1 MIHTRRNFNM
11 QSFSD
16 VLNLVKEYFQEKVRA
31 NQLTETAYTCWIEN
45 IQPGKFEN
53 NTAYLVV
60 SFDFHKSILMSQYL
74 TPLKEAFENVLG
86 FPVEVEILCAGA
98 PQQTPTPPAAPAI
111 QQQPPQPQPQAPAV
125 FTEPTASNFGY
136 SSDNQ
141 DMSFLSNGMSN
152 SDMGGGE
159 YEYTFDTFIVGS
171 KNEFAYTA
179 CKSVANSV
187 NLSASSIKPYNPL
200 FIYGPSG
207 LGKTHLLMAI
217 KNEVKRNNPNMNI
230 IYTNSETF
238 SNELIVAI
246 KNQTTNTFHQ
256 KYRHSDF
263 FLIDDIQ
270 FLSGKDASQEEFFHT
285 FNELY
290 QCGKQI
296 VITSDRPPKDIN
308 IIADRLKSRFE
319 WGILADIGV
328 PDLETRIAII
338 QRKAELLQ
346 IRIPDDII
354 NFIATKLKS
363 NIRQLEGAVKKIK
376 MYKLYTGSE
385 PTLSVAQNVIKEI
398 LNDNQPVPITIE
410 RIIEEVAQTYH
421 VSPADIRSDKKNA
434 PISQAR
440 QIAIYIVREI
450 TQSTMKEI
458 GQEFGGRDHTTIV
471 YTLKKVENLIKTNP
485 HDKGIIEDII
495 KNIRDK

>member
-1 MIHTRRNFNM
+1 M

-125 FTEPTASNFGY
+125 FTEPTASNSGY

-421 VSPADIRSDKKNA
+421 VSPADIRSNKKNA

>member
-421 VSPADIRSDKKNA
+421 VSPADIRSNKKNA

>member
-1 MIHTRRNFNM
+1 M

-125 FTEPTASNFGY
+125 FTEPTASNSGY

-421 VSPADIRSDKKNA
+421 VSPADIRSNKKNA

-471 YTLKKVENLIKTNP
+471 YTFKKVENLIKTNP

>member
-1 MIHTRRNFNM
+1 M

-16 VLNLVKEYFQEKVRA
+16 VLNLVKDYFQEKVRT

-45 IQPGKFEN
+45 IQPGRFEN

-60 SFDFHKSILMSQYL
+60 SFDFHRSILMSQYL
-74 TPLKEAFENVLG
+74 EPLKEAFATVLG
-86 FPVEVEILCAGA
+86 FPVKVEILCAA
-98 PQQTPTPPAAPAI
+98 DSAKPAAPTAEPV
-111 QQQPPQPQPQAPAV
+111 QPTTPPSFYPE
-125 FTEPTASNFGY
+125 TEPSTGF
-136 SSDNQ
+136 SDNGQ
-141 DMSFLSNGMSN
+141 TDVPFLNGISH
-152 SDMGGGE
+152 SISDADMGIGE

-179 CKSVANSV
+179 CKSVANSI

-376 MYKLYTGSE
+376 MYRLYTGSE

-421 VSPADIRSDKKNA
+421 VSPADIRSNKKNA

>member
-1 MIHTRRNFNM
+1 M

-98 PQQTPTPPAAPAI
+98 PQQTPTHPAAPAI

-421 VSPADIRSDKKNA
+421 VSPADIRSNKKNA

>member
-1 MIHTRRNFNM
+1 M

-16 VLNLVKEYFQEKVRA
+16 VLALVKEYFQEKVRT

-45 IQPGKFEN
+45 IQPGRFEN
-53 NTAYLVV
+53 NTAFLVV
-60 SFDFHKSILMSQYL
+60 SFEFHRSILMSQYL
-74 TPLKEAFENVLG
+74 EPLQEAFTQVLG
-86 FPVEVEILCAGA
+86 FPVKVEILCVAD
-98 PQQTPTPPAAPAI
+98 TMKPAAPA
-111 QQQPPQPQPQAPAV
+111 QESAAPVAKAEPN
-125 FTEPTASNFGY
+125 FSESEKAALPYISRPITET
-136 SSDNQ
+136 
-141 DMSFLSNGMSN
+141 
-152 SDMGGGE
+152 DMGIGE

-187 NLSASSIKPYNPL
+187 NLSDSSSIKPYNPL

-217 KNEVKRNNPNMNI
+217 KNEVKKNNPNMNI

-346 IRIPDDII
+346 IQIPDDII

-410 RIIEEVAQTYH
+410 RIIDEVAQTYH
-421 VSPADIRSDKKNA
+421 VSPGDIRSKKKNA

-471 YTLKKVENLIKTNP
+471 YTLKQVENLIKTNP

>member
-1 MIHTRRNFNM
+1 MYRLHSLLTARRMFHM

-16 VLNLVKEYFQEKVRA
+16 VLNLVKDYFQQKV
-31 NQLTETAYTCWIEN
+31 NSNELTETAYRCWIQN
-45 IQPGKFEN
+45 IEPDRFEN
-53 NTAYLVV
+53 NTAYLLV
-60 SFDFHKSILMSQYL
+60 SSPFYRGILIDQYL
-74 TPLKEAFENVLG
+74 SQLKEAFEAVLG
-86 FPVEVEILCAGA
+86 FPVNVEILCGDGEASQA
-98 PQQTPTPPAAPAI
+98 AEPAALPAEPAAP
-111 QQQPPQPQPQAPAV
+111 QEEPRSPV
-125 FTEPTASNFGY
+125 FSGG
-136 SSDNQ
+136 SDFSYLESRMKES
-141 DMSFLSNGMSN
+141 DFLV
-152 SDMGGGE
+152 GE
-159 YEYTFDTFIVGS
+159 YDYTFDTFIVGS

-179 CKSVANSV
+179 CKSVANIA
-187 NLSASSIKPYNPL
+187 NIHSASMKPYNPL

-217 KNEVKRNNPNMNI
+217 KNEVQKNDPSLNV
-230 IYTNSETF
+230 IYTSCETF
-238 SNELIVAI
+238 SNELILAI
-246 KNQTTNTFHQ
+246 KNQNTGPFHE

-270 FLSGKDASQEEFFHT
+270 FLSGKEASQEEFFHT

-308 IIADRLKSRFE
+308 VIADRLKSRFE
-319 WGILADIGV
+319 WGLLADIGA

-346 IRIPDDII
+346 LIIPDEII

-376 MYKLYTGSE
+376 MYKMYTGSE

-398 LNDNQPVPITIE
+398 LNDNQPMPITIE
-410 RIIEEVAQTYH
+410 RIIEEVAQTYK
-421 VSPADIRSDKKNA
+421 VNPNDIRSNKKNA

-450 TQSTMKEI
+450 TQATMKEI

-495 KNIRDK
+495 KNIRDQ

>member
-1 MIHTRRNFNM
+1 M

-16 VLNLVKEYFQEKVRA
+16 VLNLVKGYFQDKVR
-31 NQLTETAYTCWIEN
+31 NNELTETAYRCWIKN
-45 IQPGKFEN
+45 IEPGRFEN

-60 SFDFHKSILMSQYL
+60 SSSFYRSILIDQYL
-74 TPLKEAFENVLG
+74 ASLKEAFEAVLG
-86 FPVEVEILCAGA
+86 FPVNVEILCEPEPGQSTPPTVAET
-98 PQQTPTPPAAPAI
+98 PDPTPTPSVPEEPVRH
-111 QQQPPQPQPQAPAV
+111 PPV
-125 FTEPTASNFGY
+125 Y
-136 SSDNQ
+136 SGGDSSLT
-141 DMSFLSNGMSN
+141 SFL
-152 SDMGGGE
+152 DQKIQEADQFIGE
-159 YEYTFDTFIVGS
+159 YDYTFDTFIVGS

-179 CKSVANSV
+179 CKSVANSA
-187 NLSASSIKPYNPL
+187 NIHSTSMKPYNPL

-217 KNEVKRNNPNMNI
+217 KNEVQKNDPSLNV
-230 IYTNSETF
+230 IYTNCETF
-238 SNELIVAI
+238 SNELILAI
-246 KNQTTNTFHQ
+246 KNQNTSPFHE

-270 FLSGKDASQEEFFHT
+270 FLSGKEASQEEFFHT

-308 IIADRLKSRFE
+308 VIADRLKSRFE
-319 WGILADIGV
+319 WGLLADIGA

-338 QRKAELLQ
+338 QRKAELLH
-346 IRIPDDII
+346 IEIPDDII

-376 MYKLYTGSE
+376 MYKMYTGSE
-385 PTLSVAQNVIKEI
+385 PSLSVAQNVIKEI
-398 LNDNQPVPITIE
+398 LNDNQPMPITIE
-410 RIIEEVAQTYH
+410 RIIDEVAQTYK
-421 VSPADIRSDKKNA
+421 VNANDIRSNKKNA

-450 TQSTMKEI
+450 TQATMKEI

-485 HDKGIIEDII
+485 HDRGIIEDII

>member
-1 MIHTRRNFNM
+1 M

-16 VLNLVKEYFQEKVRA
+16 VLNLVKDYFQEKVQR
-31 NQLTETAYTCWIEN
+31 NELTETAYRCWIMN
-45 IQPGKFEN
+45 IEPDRFEN
-53 NTAYLVV
+53 NTAYLTV
-60 SFDFHKSILMSQYL
+60 SSDFYRGILVSQYL
-74 TPLKEAFENVLG
+74 GQLKEAFAAILG
-86 FPVEVEILCAGA
+86 FPVAVEVGSSENAEKGA
-98 PQQTPTPPAAPAI
+98 VSEPPASWGGAEPLSPPQTEQAAPAMAKE
-111 QQQPPQPQPQAPAV
+111 PLEERV
-125 FTEPTASNFGY
+125 FSPGNVELSFMEQKMNEPDPLA
-136 SSDNQ
+136 
-141 DMSFLSNGMSN
+141 
-152 SDMGGGE
+152 GE

-179 CKSVANSV
+179 CKSVANSA
-187 NLSASSIKPYNPL
+187 NLQGTSMKPYNPL

-217 KNEVKRNNPNMNI
+217 RNEVQKNNPHLNV
-230 IYTNSETF
+230 IYTNCESF
-238 SNELIVAI
+238 SNELIAAI
-246 KNQTTNTFHQ
+246 KNRDTIAFHE

-270 FLSGKDASQEEFFHT
+270 FLAGKDASQEEFFHT
-285 FNELY
+285 FNELH
-290 QCGKQI
+290 QCGRQI

-319 WGILADIGV
+319 WGLLADIGA

-338 QRKAELLQ
+338 QRKAEYLK
-346 IRIPDDII
+346 INIPDDII
-354 NFIATKLKS
+354 NVIATKLKS
-363 NIRQLEGAVKKIK
+363 NLRQLEGAVKKIK

-385 PTLSVAQNVIKEI
+385 PTLGVAQNVIKEI
-398 LNDNQPVPITIE
+398 LNDNQPMPITIE
-410 RIIEEVAQTYH
+410 RIIEEVAQTYR
-421 VSPADIRSDKKNA
+421 VNPNDIRSNKKNA

-440 QIAIYIVREI
+440 QIAIYMTREI
-450 TQSTMKEI
+450 TQATMKEI

>member
-1 MIHTRRNFNM
+1 M

-16 VLNLVKEYFQEKVRA
+16 VLNLVKDYFQEKVR
-31 NQLTETAYTCWIEN
+31 NNELTETAYRCWIKN
-45 IQPGKFEN
+45 IEPDRFEN
-53 NTAYLVV
+53 NTAYLTV
-60 SFDFHKSILMSQYL
+60 SSSFYRGILIDQYL
-74 TPLKEAFENVLG
+74 SQLKEAFEAVLG
-86 FPVEVEILCAGA
+86 FPVNVEILCCA
-98 PQQTPTPPAAPAI
+98 PDPDATQQEHSASVPQSADLT
-111 QQQPPQPQPQAPAV
+111 PPQPPAKTEEPVRQPTV
-125 FTEPTASNFGY
+125 Y
-136 SSDNQ
+136 SGGSQSELPFLDRKIQDSD
-141 DMSFLSNGMSN
+141 FLV
-152 SDMGGGE
+152 GE
-159 YEYTFDTFIVGS
+159 YDYTFDTFIVGS

-179 CKSVANSV
+179 CKSVANSA
-187 NLSASSIKPYNPL
+187 NIHSTSMKPYNPL

-217 KNEVKRNNPNMNI
+217 KNEVHKNDPSLNV
-230 IYTNSETF
+230 IYTNCETF
-238 SNELIVAI
+238 SNELILAI
-246 KNQTTNTFHQ
+246 KNQNTGPFHE

-270 FLSGKDASQEEFFHT
+270 FLSGKEASQEEFFHT

-308 IIADRLKSRFE
+308 VIADRLKSRFE
-319 WGILADIGV
+319 WGLLADIGA

-338 QRKAELLQ
+338 QRKAELLH
-346 IRIPDDII
+346 IEIPDDII

-376 MYKLYTGSE
+376 MYKMYTGSE
-385 PTLSVAQNVIKEI
+385 PSLSVAQNVIKEI
-398 LNDNQPVPITIE
+398 LNDNQPMPITIE
-410 RIIEEVAQTYH
+410 RIIDEVAQTYR
-421 VSPADIRSDKKNA
+421 VNPNDIRSNKKNA

-450 TQSTMKEI
+450 TQATMKEI

-471 YTLKKVENLIKTNP
+471 YTLKKVENLIKTNA
-485 HDKGIIEDII
+485 HDRGIIEDII

>member
-1 MIHTRRNFNM
+1 M

-60 SFDFHKSILMSQYL
+60 SFDFHKSILMSQYM

-98 PQQTPTPPAAPAI
+98 PQPAPTAPAAPAI
-111 QQQPPQPQPQAPAV
+111 QPQPPQTPAV
-125 FTEPTASNFGY
+125 FTEPAESNPGY
-136 SSDNQ
+136 SADHQ

-179 CKSVANSV
+179 CKSVANSI

-421 VSPADIRSDKKNA
+421 VSPADIRSNKKNA